1 MDVCGSGHME
11 RIKEI
16 LPRLPD
22 LPGIYIFKDAEGRAI
37 YIGKAASLKSRVASY
52 FRSGRKD
59 AKTEALLSNAVS
71 LDYTVTDSEIEA
83 LILEA
88 DLIKKFKPRYNV
100 ELKDDKS
107 FPVVAVT
114 REAYPAVLVTRD
126 RALDADYFG
135 PFPEAKELRRAI
147 DALQRVFQFRNCR
160 LRLDP
165 ESVAKRPMR
174 PCLLYHIR
182 RCSAPCAAKVTQQQY
197 AQQIRDFKRF
207 MRGGRRAVLV
217 SLRKRM
223 NAAAKALRFEEA
235 ARLRDQI
242 HALTKLAHILKDSDA
257 EQIHIEPSE
266 ALVRLRDVL
275 GLPSLPRLI
284 EGVDVATLQGAD
296 AVGSVVTFVDG
307 RPFKEGYRRYRIKR
321 ANRMNDPAMIGEVVY
336 RRFRRKKEEDAPVP
350 DILLVDGG
358 KGQLSA
364 AWKALDRVGIQP
376 GLLVGLAKGDET
388 IYIWGKREP
397 LALDRTDLALR
408 ILQFVRDEAHR
419 FVQVYHK
426 RLRKKRT
433 LGR

>member
-1 MDVCGSGHME
+1 ME

-22 LPGIYIFKDAEGRAI
+22 LPGIYIFKDGEGRPI
-37 YIGKAASLKSRVASY
+37 YIGKAASLKSRVSSY
-52 FRSGRKD
+52 FRSGRRD
-59 AKTEALLSNAVS
+59 AKTEALLANAVS
-71 LDYTVTDSEIEA
+71 LDYSVTDSEIEA

-114 REAYPAVLVTRD
+114 REPYPAVLVTRD
-126 RALDADYFG
+126 RGLDADYFG
-135 PFPEAKELRRAI
+135 PFPEAKELRRAV

-160 LRLDP
+160 LKLDP
-165 ESVAKRPMR
+165 ESVAKRPLR

-182 RCSAPCAAKVTQQQY
+182 RCSAPCAAKVTPQQY
-197 AQQIRDFKRF
+197 AQQIKDFKRF

-223 NAAAKALRFEEA
+223 NEAAKALRFEEA
-235 ARLRDQI
+235 AKLRDQI
-242 HALTKLAHILKDSDA
+242 HALTKLAHILKDSYRET
-257 EQIHIEPSE
+257 EQIHIDPAD
-266 ALVRLRDVL
+266 ALDRLRDVL
-275 GLPSLPRLI
+275 GLSSLPRLI

-307 RPFKEGYRRYRIKR
+307 RPFKEGYRRYRIKQ
-321 ANRMNDPAMIGEVVY
+321 ANRRNDPAMIGEVVY

-364 AWKALDRVGIQP
+364 ARRALDRVGIQP
-376 GLLVGLAKGDET
+376 GLLVALAKGEEI
-388 IYIWGKREP
+388 IYVWGKREP

>member
-1 MDVCGSGHME
+1 ME

-22 LPGIYIFKDAEGRAI
+22 LPGIYIFKDAEGHPI

>member
-1 MDVCGSGHME
+1 ME

>member
-1 MDVCGSGHME
+1 ME

-22 LPGIYIFKDAEGRAI
+22 LPGIYIFKDAEGRPI

-114 REAYPAVLVTRD
+114 REPYPAVLVTRD
-126 RALDADYFG
+126 RGLDADYFG

-165 ESVAKRPMR
+165 EAVAKRPMR

-207 MRGGRRAVLV
+207 MKGGRKAVLV

-223 NAAAKALRFEEA
+223 NEAAKALRFEEA

-257 EQIHIEPSE
+257 EQIHIDPSE

-275 GLPSLPRLI
+275 ELSSLPRLI
-284 EGVDVATLQGAD
+284 EGVDVATLHGAD

-307 RPFKEGYRRYRIKR
+307 RPFKEGYRRYRIKQ
-321 ANRMNDPAMIGEVVY
+321 ANRRNDPAMIGEVVY

-419 FVQVYHK
+419 FAQAYHK